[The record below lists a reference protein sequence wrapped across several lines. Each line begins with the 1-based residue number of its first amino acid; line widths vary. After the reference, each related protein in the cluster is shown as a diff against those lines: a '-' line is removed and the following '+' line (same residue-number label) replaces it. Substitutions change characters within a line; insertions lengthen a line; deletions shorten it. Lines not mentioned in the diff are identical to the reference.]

1 MKTNSSKIV
10 VLLLV
15 AAFLVV
21 LGGCKSSGMAVS
33 TRGQVMKIS
42 LEAPK
47 ELGEGQPAEIM
58 ARVRNAGLNKL
69 SDVQIDIELPSQLT
83 VIKESHG
90 DGMNMTESMGGEGA
104 RMFTY
109 RVGNIEAGQDSTVR
123 LNVQGAFGSYKQS
136 GNIRV
141 TAWQSNLPGDKLVE
155 TKFIKLRS

>member
-1 MKTNSSKIV
+1 MKSNSSK
-10 VLLLV
+10 VLMLLAV

-21 LGGCKSSGMAVS
+21 LAGCKSSGMAV
-33 TRGQVMKIS
+33 TGRGQVMKIS

-47 ELGEGQPAEIM
+47 ELSEGESAEIM
-58 ARVRNAGLNKL
+58 ARVRNAGVNNL
-69 SDVQIDIELPSQLT
+69 SDVQIDVEVPSQLT
-83 VIKESHG
+83 VVHESHG

-109 RVGNIEAGQDSTVR
+109 RVGNIEAGQDSTVK
-123 LNVQGAFGSYKQS
+123 LSIQGAFHSYKQS

-155 TKFIKLRS
+155 TKFIKLRG